1 MQEWDE
7 LIKEQQDRKKRIESL
22 IKKFVGGAALIGAA
36 ILLTG
41 FYEGDQQRVEET
53 YTVKHGDTIWSI
65 GEEYIHK
72 NTGGRRYLPEFVE
85 GIKEMNP
92 WVKEQGYIIHAGDK
106 IQISYWIK
114 KPADAE

>member
-1 MQEWDE
+1 MRDF
-7 LIKEQQDRKKRIESL
+7 KEKVRVKRTRKRRIEKM
-22 IKKFVGGAALIGAA
+22 IIGAALIGTALIAA
-36 ILLTG
+36 G
-41 FYEGDQQRVEET
+41 FYNGDQQRVEET

-92 WVKEQGYIIHAGDK
+92 WVKENDYIIHAGDK

>member
-1 MQEWDE
+1 MRDF
-7 LIKEQQDRKKRIESL
+7 KEKVHAKRARKRRIEKT
-22 IKKFVGGAALIGAA
+22 IIGAALIGTALITA
-36 ILLTG
+36 G
-41 FYEGDQQRVEET
+41 FYNGDQQRVEET

-92 WVKEQGYIIHAGDK
+92 WVKENDYIIHAGDK

>member
-1 MQEWDE
+1 MRDF
-7 LIKEQQDRKKRIESL
+7 KEKVQVKRARKRRIESAV
-22 IKKFVGGAALIGAA
+22 KKILTTGAFVGAALIAA
-36 ILLTG
+36 G
-41 FYEGDQQRVEET
+41 FYNGDQQRVEET

-92 WVKEQGYIIHAGDK
+92 WVKENDYIIHAGDK